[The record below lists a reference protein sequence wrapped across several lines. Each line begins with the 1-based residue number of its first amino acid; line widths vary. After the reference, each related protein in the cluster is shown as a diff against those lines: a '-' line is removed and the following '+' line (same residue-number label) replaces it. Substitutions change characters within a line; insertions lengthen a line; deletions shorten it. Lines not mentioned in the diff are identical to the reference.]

1 MWPGQTPVHERGKV
15 ADWFDAYF
23 AGELVC
29 TSREP
34 LFDGARVLLAC
45 GRSPDTLLTSVH
57 RLRFCFT
64 RSSDFNSP
72 INYGQSSCWSFV
84 LSILPNTLAGL
95 SAHLFRRLLDPKF
108 AT

>member
-34 LFDGARVLLAC
+34 LFDGARVLRA
-45 GRSPDTLLTSVH
+45 RPDTVLISVH

-64 RSSDFNSP
+64 RPSDFNSP
-72 INYGQSSCWSFV
+72 INCGQNSC
-84 LSILPNTLAGL
+84 
-95 SAHLFRRLLDPKF
+95 
-108 AT
+108 